1 MTLCLLQYDLF
12 KFGRTKWPN
21 RKLVAKIVD
30 QSEQFC
36 TRDGRFSQKL
46 PWYTTQYDLFKFGRL
61 IFVSR
66 TFAWITK
73 WLIWHALRN
82 VFRGHMARG
91 KAHDK
96 YKRTAVILMCEAKI
110 PVRQISAE
118 TGVCKSTIYMW
129 RDAFSKDRK
138 IPEVKKR
145 ECESPYKVTLANI
158 R

>member
-1 MTLCLLQYDLF
+1 
-12 KFGRTKWPN
+12 
-21 RKLVAKIVD
+21 
-30 QSEQFC
+30 
-36 TRDGRFSQKL
+36 
-46 PWYTTQYDLFKFGRL
+46 
-61 IFVSR
+61 
-66 TFAWITK
+66 
-73 WLIWHALRN
+73 
-82 VFRGHMARG
+82 MARG

-96 YKRTAVILMCEAKI
+96 YKRTAVILMSEAKI

-129 RDAFSKDRK
+129 RDTFNKDRK